1 MVKLNKAQQQALKA
15 VYQREPLGISYRT
28 FRKTVLPGRGYIL
41 VPWAG
46 MVLGIEKDGHTHS

>member
-15 VYQREPLGISYRT
+15 VYQREPLGISYRA
-28 FRKTVLPGRGYIL
+28 FRKTVLPGWGYIL